1 MAINKLKK
9 INVRSPYYITVD
21 DLRDADVAPTE
32 PVDRE
37 FETSCGDTVS
47 VGVDVG
53 VRKYNISLTGK
64 QLGDYTVTFS
74 NIKIPIKYRI
84 GYADNMPSYST
95 AGLDNYAD
103 QWLEATGESPT
114 LTDSSGNINGVSAI
128 ATYTSTQSDIDTYG
142 ETIRLEILQPIV
154 TENYSFVSS
163 CPANA
168 VDQAPSVTGIITT
181 IAVDVVNV
189 EPDDVGEL
197 YINDIK
203 INTSNS
209 PLQHNES
216 DAYFRS
222 VGRRKA
228 GYTDRYIMDDSESV
242 TSENYVSNIFAIRN
256 SFDDGFASGF
266 SIPDESDLGQGWQ
279 TKAYY
284 KPTSILSSGVNFL
297 EYRKGN
303 TNKEHVVTVMIS
315 QFKVVNGVV
324 LGNNEQESVP
334 TIYSTFRLHDRQQTV
349 EATFEGSNETP
360 LRASLE
366 PYSLLEDGDTIGEIG
381 TEIVRFPWITRNY

>member
-114 LTDSSGNINGVSAI
+114 LTESSGNPNGVSAI

-168 VDQAPSVTGIITT
+168 VDLAPSVTGIITT

-189 EPDDVGEL
+189 ESDDVGEL
-197 YINDIK
+197 YINNIK
-203 INTSNS
+203 INTSGQ
-209 PLQHNES
+209 LQHNDS
-216 DAYFRS
+216 DGYFKSIGRFK
-222 VGRRKA
+222 VGFTTRF
-228 GYTDRYIMDDSESV
+228 IMDDSESV
-242 TSENYVSNIFAIRN
+242 ASSGYTSNLFAIRN
-256 SFDDGFASGF
+256 SFNDGFGSGF
-266 SIPDESDLGQGWQ
+266 SIPDETDTGQGWQ

-284 KPTSILSSGVNFL
+284 KPTSILSSGVNYL
-297 EYRKGN
+297 RYEKGN
-303 TNKEHVVTVMIS
+303 TNKEHIVTVMIS
-315 QFKVVNGVV
+315 QFKVVNGIV

-334 TIYSTFRLHDRQQTV
+334 TIYSTFRLYDVQQTV
-349 EATFEGSNETP
+349 EARFEGSNETR
-360 LRASLE
+360 LRAVSD
-366 PYSLLEDGDTIGEIG
+366 PISLLEGTIGDTGGELI
-381 TEIVRFPWITRNY
+381 TFPWNIRNY